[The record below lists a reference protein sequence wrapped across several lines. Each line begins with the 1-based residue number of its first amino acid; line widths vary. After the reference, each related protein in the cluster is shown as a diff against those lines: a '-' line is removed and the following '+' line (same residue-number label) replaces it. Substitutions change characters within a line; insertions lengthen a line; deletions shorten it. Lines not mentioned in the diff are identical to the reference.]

1 MTRILTLTA
10 MTVALWAAACS
21 GQPDPLVAGALT
33 IAPHLIRGAAGAP
46 VTIVEFSDY
55 Q

>member
-1 MTRILTLTA
+1 MTRTLA
-10 MTVALWAAACS
+10 LAAVTVALWAASCS
-21 GQPDPLVAGALT
+21 GQSDPLVAGALT
-33 IAPHLIRGAAGAP
+33 IDPHLIRGAVGAP

>member
-1 MTRILTLTA
+1 VTRILTLA
-10 MTVALWAAACS
+10 VMTVALWAAACS
-21 GQPDPLVAGALT
+21 GQSDPLASGAL
-33 IAPHLIRGAAGAP
+33 AMDPRLIRGAATAP